1 MESPRI
7 QILSDRSWSV
17 EYKVKDEA
25 AEANEFVF
33 SDVKVKA
40 KENKIQRYE
49 DADLVAAESTIQLSK
64 DLAKPNYTWLWIS
77 IPLVCLAA
85 IGIIALAFFRPET
98 TQQTQQGF
106 AVPEDVNAFTVLS
119 LLKDIKRTNGID
131 QQQKEELDISINRIE
146 KFYFGEDKDVEAED
160 LKSLASTWVSKAK

>member
-1 MESPRI
+1 M
-7 QILSDRSWSV
+7 
-17 EYKVKDEA
+17 
-25 AEANEFVF
+25 
-33 SDVKVKA
+33 
-40 KENKIQRYE
+40 
-49 DADLVAAESTIQLSK
+49 
-64 DLAKPNYTWLWIS
+64 
-77 IPLVCLAA
+77 VCLAA

-98 TQQTQQGF
+98 TQQTQEGF